1 MINRLLL
8 DDYYIDYITTFQK
21 YYKNY
26 SIFKSNK
33 FQIIFVNTLKLVLKF
48 VEYFLLFFSW

>member
-8 DDYYIDYITTFQK
+8 GDYYIDYITPFQK

-33 FQIIFVNTLKLVLKF
+33 FQKLFVN
-48 VEYFLLFFSW
+48 YFKSSFKIC

>member
-8 DDYYIDYITTFQK
+8 GDNYIDYITPFQK

-33 FQIIFVNTLKLVLKF
+33 FQKLFVNTLNLVLKF
-48 VEYFLLFFSW
+48 VEYFC